1 MMLKSFNANTMNKF
15 LTSFLCLVMI
25 FSCGDVNDSGNRRV
39 TPNLPFRDVTGTNL
53 PSPDLNG
60 LSMDA
65 AIADFDGDGDPDIFI
80 ANEFRQNILL
90 INNGSGA
97 FANRSA
103 VQLPANARD
112 SEDVGVADFDADGDL
127 DIVIVSEDDRVNEL
141 YFNNG
146 SGIFTDVSNRIQ
158 AQGIS
163 NAVAVADFNND
174 GFPDILIGNNG
185 QNFILLNRGNGI
197 FDDESSTRLPR
208 VEDVT
213 QDVELGDV
221 DGDGDLDI
229 INGNEDR
236 NRIWINNG
244 SGFFEDETESRL
256 PERGTLEETRE
267 AKLGDV
273 DGDGDLDL
281 FFANVEAFVANADR
295 QNRLL
300 LNDGNGVFTDVTQS
314 QLPDDSD
321 RSFTALMI
329 DLDNDGDLDIV
340 TGNTNGA
347 NFGGTT
353 PYRVYQNEG
362 QGNFTLNTDAFFP
375 SSIGGRG
382 FDIDAADFNGDG
394 RLDLFFSS
402 RGSADQMLFGQGN

>member
-1 MMLKSFNANTMNKF
+1 MNKF
-15 LTSFLCLVMI
+15 LLSLITITIF
-25 FSCGDVNDSGNRRV
+25 FSCGESNSTGNQRV
-39 TPNLPFRDVTGTNL
+39 TPELPFRDVSSINL

-65 AIADFDGDGDPDIFI
+65 VAADFDADGDPDIFI
-80 ANEFRQNILL
+80 ANEFGPNILL

-103 VQLPANARD
+103 IQLPSSARD
-112 SEDVGVADFDADGDL
+112 SEDVGIADFDADGDL
-127 DIVIVSEDDRVNEL
+127 DLVIVSEDDRVNEL

-146 SGIFTDVSNRIQ
+146 VGIFTDVSNRIQ
-158 AQGIS
+158 AQGTS

-174 GFPDILIGNNG
+174 SFTDILIGNNG

-197 FDDESSTRLPR
+197 FDDESSTRLPQIA
-208 VEDVT
+208 DVT

-244 SGFFEDETESRL
+244 NGFFEDETDARL
-256 PERGTLEETRE
+256 PERSTLEETRE

-281 FFANVEAFVANADR
+281 FFANVQAFVPNADR

-300 LNDGNGVFTDVTQS
+300 LNDGNGVFTDVTS
-314 QLPDDSD
+314 DRLPTDND
-321 RSFTALMI
+321 RSFTASII
-329 DLDNDGDLDIV
+329 DLDQDGDLDII
-340 TGNTNGA
+340 TGNTNGT
-347 NFGGTT
+347 NFGGST
-353 PYRVYQNEG
+353 PYRVYENEG
-362 QGNFTLNTDAFFP
+362 DGVFALNTEAFFP
-375 SSIGGRG
+375 ASISGRG
-382 FDIDAADFNGDG
+382 FDITPADFNGDG

-402 RGSADQMLFGQGN
+402 RGSADQLLFGQSN